1 MRKRTHCGVERGFA
15 LLIATVLSSVA
26 LAVGLAVTDIVY
38 RQVVLSSAAKQS
50 QYAFYAA
57 DSALECAL
65 YFDQQQG
72 TFAYQASPPGSTSIS
87 CAASGGVVPISFA
100 ITEPSATIL
109 RFSSDW
115 FSAAAPPACAR
126 LTVLKSSTG
135 AADIFAEGVNTC
147 DLSSNRAIERGIRV
161 SY

>member
-15 LLIATVLSSVA
+15 LLIATVLSSIA

-72 TFAYQASPPGSTSIS
+72 TFAYQASPPGSVSIS
-87 CAASGGVVPISFA
+87 CAASEGAVPVSLA
-100 ITEPSATIL
+100 VSEPSPDTL
-109 RFSSDW
+109 RFS
-115 FSAAAPPACAR
+115 
-126 LTVLKSSTG
+126 
-135 AADIFAEGVNTC
+135 
-147 DLSSNRAIERGIRV
+147 
-161 SY
+161 